1 MLKSSSITISQLLI
15 RFLQFDNLYNK
26 KEDKFIEEI
35 EVFYQINNKVNN
47 IPLIKNFQMNILN
60 MQKSNSLII
69 IGWLNYYALI

>member
-1 MLKSSSITISQLLI
+1 MI